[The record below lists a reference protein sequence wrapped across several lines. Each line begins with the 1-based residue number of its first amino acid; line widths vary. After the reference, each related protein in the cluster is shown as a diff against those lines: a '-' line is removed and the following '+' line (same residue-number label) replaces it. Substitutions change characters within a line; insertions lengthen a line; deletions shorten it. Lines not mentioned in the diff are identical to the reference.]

1 MSSPSSKR
9 KTRRRYSS
17 DEADDSPVYKKYTI
31 TDSAASTRIRQPDS
45 EFQFHIFVPPDMYLM
60 RVKSKTYPNTDD
72 PYSILREV
80 RRSYSTKIPYELAID
95 LIRTHVESGKCKELR
110 KGNAIESASES
121 NIGIIVKTREDEM
134 VGFATIY
141 FAIKDRREE
150 SAIDN
155 VFVDILCG
163 HPDYTG
169 IGTAILDYI
178 KQNICDPLG
187 IKRIELESITES
199 LGFYLKKGFQ
209 CNPCKMRLTLKNRKR
224 L

>member
-1 MSSPSSKR
+1 MSSPSSRKKTKR
-9 KTRRRYSS
+9 IYSS
-17 DEADDSPVYKKYTI
+17 DDDSPVYKKYTI
-31 TDSAASTRIRQPDS
+31 PDFSSVSSRIIQPDS
-45 EFQFHIFVPPDMYLM
+45 ELQFYTFVPPDMYLM
-60 RVKSKTYPNTDD
+60 RVKSKSYPKTED
-72 PYSILREV
+72 PYHILRNV
-80 RRSYSTKIPYELAID
+80 RRSYSNIIPYELSYD
-95 LIRTHVESGKCKELR
+95 LIKTHVKSGNCKELR

-141 FAIKDRREE
+141 FAIKDRGEE
-150 SAIDN
+150 SVIDH

-163 HPDYTG
+163 HPDYRG

-178 KQNICDPLG
+178 KTYICDPLG

>member
-9 KTRRRYSS
+9 KTRRLYSS
-17 DEADDSPVYKKYTI
+17 DEDDSPVYKKYIIPDPT
-31 TDSAASTRIRQPDS
+31 AARIRQPES
-45 EFQFHIFVPPDMYLM
+45 EFQFQIFVPPDMYLM
-60 RVKSKTYPNTDD
+60 RVKSKTYPNTED
-72 PYSILREV
+72 PYRILREV
-80 RRSYSTKIPYELAID
+80 RRSFSTKIPYELAYD
-95 LIRTHVESGKCKELR
+95 LIKTHVKSGNCKELR

-141 FAIKDRREE
+141 FAIKDRGEE
-150 SAIDN
+150 STIDH

-163 HPDYTG
+163 HPGYTG

-178 KQNICDPLG
+178 KQSICEPLD

-209 CNPCKMRLTLKNRKR
+209 CNPCKMRLTLKSRKR
-224 L
+224 